1 LAKLSKEEKAKIKAG
16 LKKRIDEA
24 LTKPGKEL
32 SVDDIRE
39 LYSKYKS
46 LDKKEKMPSYAPR
59 KKETLEKRVK
69 IDRTGKELKME
80 IPQETGFVVT
90 YDSIYKRYDVSEKA
104 AKPVIELP
112 LKSNQI
118 FIEANTREEA
128 LAKAKEETTPKIPK
142 AESLDRISTE
152 KILAIDERKPESAS
166 TIKSR
171 QEALK
176 KLQDS
181 FKITE
186 REKPSVTAGPLTWA
200 GGKLAEVTTVLDKE
214 RKPERWT
221 DAEIAELN
229 RKLGVVV
236 PKTPE
241 APKVPEAPKMPALPK
256 EPRMPSTM
264 PDWAE
269 KTMLEKGE
277 LTPEE
282 TDRAKRE
289 YMRTAEEQSRK
300 LDRIAREG
308 ISVIPPRVEMPKPK
322 IAPKKTEPSAMPLVS
337 STASHVGIPSGIPGV
352 ELLFRKKGRGVE
364 TEVYRVAT
372 KAESPKVEMP
382 KAAPAVETDKEKES
396 KKLRDA
402 ILSGKFFEEGKT
414 LSKGRIAASETRFFE
429 KMGVKTPKRV
439 DKIISPGEME
449 TAGTFKIA
457 TEVESKKKPEEG
469 YSMRIPKSQVPETQQ
484 MPPLGVATT
493 PEEKIIRTT
502 QSASEM
508 LSKQAA
514 QAREKADKA
523 LKKDIIKQE
532 KLEQGKKD
540 KAVKA
545 AIKEEITLGKL
556 EAAGLKKTHATMERW
571 EAEKYTRY
579 GVPFYYGKSKQPI
592 GKISPERAEE
602 ITKEEYHEPVPEGE
616 PAETAKIKPWYHD
629 WMGER
634 KVKVTED
641 IKGVKEA
648 WLGKPAKKEYYIEP
662 KTHELKVK
670 EVKGAPGI
678 LERYAKATFTPRRLH
693 AIPRIPSMKREKDP
707 RVTEQWQRK
716 KYFG

>member
-1 LAKLSKEEKAKIKAG
+1 MAKLSKEEKAKIKAG

-32 SVDDIRE
+32 SVDEIRE
-39 LYSKYKS
+39 LQSKYKS
-46 LDKKEKMPSYAPR
+46 LDKKEKTPSYTPR
-59 KKETLEKRVK
+59 KKATLEKRVRV
-69 IDRTGKELKME
+69 DREGRELTME
-80 IPQETGFVVT
+80 IPKEQGFVAT
-90 YDSIYKRYDVSEKA
+90 WDSIYNRYDVSERKE
-104 AKPVIELP
+104 KPGTELP
-112 LKSNQI
+112 LKTNQV
-118 FIEANTREEA
+118 FIAASTKEEA
-128 LAKAKEETTPKIPK
+128 EEMTKRLPTPKMPK

-269 KTMLEKGE
+269 KTMKEKGE

-322 IAPKKTEPSAMPLVS
+322 IAPKKTEPSAMPLMK
-337 STASHVGIPSGIPGV
+337 STASHVGIPSGISGVDLVRKTTEKGV
-352 ELLFRKKGRGVE
+352 ES
-364 TEVYRVAT
+364 EVYRVA
-372 KAESPKVEMP
+372 PR
-382 KAAPAVETDKEKES
+382 KEEPSVGITLDERSKEI
-396 KKLRDA
+396 KRMRDA

-414 LSKGRIAASETRFFE
+414 LSKGRIASSETKFFD

-457 TEVESKKKPEEG
+457 TEVERKKKPEEG